1 MDSYMQ
7 RGGLSWGMDL
17 FLNSIRVTYPFAEIG
32 VFPDKIVFKVDV
44 LRIYKKEIILEKTDI
59 VKIELKRYLYSKGCL
74 FSHTN
79 MYVEKILIFWSFSP
93 KKLMENLTKMGY
105 GNVIQPK

>member
-1 MDSYMQ
+1 MDSYRQ

-17 FLNSIRVTYPFAEIG
+17 FFNSVRVTYPFAEIE
-32 VFPDKIVFKVDV
+32 VFPDKIVFKVNV
-44 LRIYKKEIILEKTDI
+44 LRIYKKEIILEKNEI
-59 VKIELKRYLYSKGCL
+59 IKIELKRGLYSKGCV

-79 MYVEKILIFWSFSP
+79 TKVDKILAFWSLSP